1 LIYNYKTVVIFIDKS
16 NELLELMTKMYSEMQ
31 EMKGEIN
38 NRFDGV

>member
-1 LIYNYKTVVIFIDKS
+1 MIFIDKS